1 MLDFVRRI
9 LVVVIMA
16 LCIGLLFVGGKMAKA
31 EENGS
36 WQWPVEGKISDVF
49 GSRDAQHHGIDIAA
63 PVGTDVMSVSKGIVS
78 RSYFSDT
85 YGHVIFVQQENGY
98 ETVYAHLHK
107 RFVFE
112 GNVVQARQKIGEV
125 GNTGR
130 SSGAHLHFE
139 VHKGSW
145 NNEKSNALNPLL
157 VLDQKRLYAY
167 LDDRYTSKEV
177 FKQTT
182 EVESNHKIEETV
194 QQGDTLWELA
204 NKYNTTIGQIKK
216 WNTLKSDSIYIGQT
230 IVIYAATVQSNS

>member
-16 LCIGLLFVGGKMAKA
+16 LCIGLLFVSGKMA
-31 EENGS
+31 EEKES

-49 GSRDAQHHGIDIAA
+49 GSRDAKHHGIDIAA
-63 PVGTDVMSVSKGIVS
+63 PVGTDVMSVSNGVVS

-85 YGHVIFVQQENGY
+85 YGHVIFVHQENGY

-112 GNVVQARQKIGEV
+112 GDVVQVRQKIGEV

-145 NNEKSNALNPLL
+145 NAEKTNALNPLL
-157 VLDQKRLYAY
+157 VLDQKRLYTY

-182 EVESNHKIEETV
+182 EGQSNHQIQEIVRK
-194 QQGDTLWELA
+194 GDTLWGVA
-204 NKYNTTIGQIKK
+204 NKHNITITQIKR
-216 WNTLKSDSIYIGQT
+216 WNALKSDSIYVGQT
-230 IVIYAATVQSNS
+230 LVIYPANGQSGS